1 MAGVHLCKLGFD
13 RLGPRPRDLPPRVAL
28 GLRLFED
35 MGADPI
41 FRVKDHCRHHIVV
54 HAGADHLAKDSK
66 QHLRPR
72 RVFAWVVRIA
82 TVDNEHPRP
91 GRYRSREI
99 IEAVEALHVAQL
111 DARATGGGRGLRAF
125 LRAVEFVVDL
135 LVVKAGNEYAAYLYT
150 NALTGGMPNLG
161 LWDTTDL
168 GNKGMSHVTG
178 YSIIPEPSTA
188 LMLSLGLV
196 VLAVRNRNSAR

>member
-1 MAGVHLCKLGFD
+1 MATLVAVTVSQSASAARVLGTLQGVFTGND
-13 RLGPRPRDLPPRVAL
+13 SVASIASDLSLNVT
-28 GLRLFED
+28 E
-35 MGADPI
+35 
-41 FRVKDHCRHHIVV
+41 
-54 HAGADHLAKDSK
+54 LAKVEWPDVTSGGLTISNLTLNGDS
-66 QHLRPR
+66 
-72 RVFAWVVRIA
+72 
-82 TVDNEHPRP
+82 
-91 GRYRSREI
+91 
-99 IEAVEALHVAQL
+99 EAISGWWDYA
-111 DARATGGGRGLRAF
+111 GPN
-125 LRAVEFVVDL
+125 VVDL

-168 GNKGMSHVTG
+168 GYKGLSHVTG